1 MEKDKTYKIGTV
13 CVLGKPNA
21 GKSSLINALVREKVS
36 IVSPKPQTTRDNI
49 VGVYNDEN
57 SQIVFVDTPGIF
69 KSDSKLGDIM
79 NKNVALASSDT
90 DLILLLIDGSKPI
103 KEEDIK
109 FIKGFEKYKNV
120 ILLVTK
126 TDLTTFE
133 KLYPYLAKLNE
144 LEFLKDII
152 PISSH
157 KNRNLDVLLEKIKT
171 FLPDASKEDFL
182 FDTEEYTNK
191 STRFIAGEIIREK
204 MLLALDDEIPHGVA
218 ILIRDW
224 QESYTLAKIYADII
238 CEKESHKRIIIGKK
252 GAMLKKIGQSSR
264 IELEKILGK
273 QVYLELF
280 IKVKENWKNK
290 ADILQELAE
299 QSEDV

>member
-1 MEKDKTYKIGTV
+1 MESKKYKIGTV

-49 VGVYNDEN
+49 VGVYNDKDC
-57 SQIVFVDTPGIF
+57 QIVFVDTPGIF

-103 KEEDIK
+103 KEEEIK
-109 FIKGFEKYKNV
+109 FIKGFEKYQNV

-157 KNRNLDVLLEKIKT
+157 KNRNLDVLIEKIKT
-171 FLPDASKEDFL
+171 FLPEGSKEDFL

-252 GAMLKKIGQSSR
+252 GAMLKKIGQNSR